1 VATELETLIHL
12 QGFDTRIAAL
22 DAEAARL
29 PRQIEALQAA
39 LADAQKSLE
48 TLKARVEATRKD
60 LRGRERDLDDVGV
73 KRSKSESRLYEVK
86 TNDEYSAVLR
96 EIEEI
101 KRTKAKIEED
111 ILNLMEG
118 QERLAADMQEA
129 EGRLRARE
137 EQSRKDEGVVREKL
151 AVVQKELEGVRAE
164 RATLARELPTG
175 LLSSYERTLK
185 ARGGLAIAGASSP
198 AFICG
203 GCRVTIRP
211 QAIQE
216 LRAATQLMLCE
227 SCGRYLYWQEQT
239 DAARA

>member
-1 VATELETLIHL
+1 MASELDTLIHL
-12 QGFDTRIAAL
+12 QEFDTRIAAL
-22 DAEAARL
+22 EAEAARL
-29 PRQIEALQAA
+29 PGQIETIQTALVEAKKSM
-39 LADAQKSLE
+39 DA
-48 TLKARVEATRKD
+48 LKARAETTKKD
-60 LRGRERDLDDVGV
+60 LRTRERDLDDIGA

-101 KRTKAKIEED
+101 KRTKAKTEEE
-111 ILNLMEG
+111 ILNLMEL
-118 QERLAADMQEA
+118 QERLAADVREA

-137 EQSRKDEGVVREKL
+137 EQAGKDEGVVREKL
-151 AVVQKELEGVRAE
+151 AVVQKELEGLRGE
-164 RATLARELPTG
+164 RATLARELPPA
-175 LLSSYERTLK
+175 LLTNYERILK
-185 ARGGLAIAGASSP
+185 ARAGVAIAAVKPP

-227 SCGRYLYWQEQT
+227 SCGRYLYWH
-239 DAARA
+239 D